1 MEIIIA
7 IGVFLFW
14 YNAIDHTTIEEI
26 KNTTRT
32 VKTNDQRA
40 KEYLP

>member
-7 IGVFLFW
+7 IVVFLFW

-26 KNTTRT
+26 KKYNE
-32 VKTNDQRA
+32 DD
-40 KEYLP
+40 

>member
-7 IGVFLFW
+7 IGVFIFW

-26 KNTTRT
+26 KKYNE
-32 VKTNDQRA
+32 DD
-40 KEYLP
+40 